1 MSVQA
6 LEAQVR
12 ALSPE
17 ELAKFSQWFEAYRE
31 TALGADVEEEEL
43 ADLSEAQKAELL
55 RRVEFAKNH
64 PEALEPWEGTTER
77 IREHLHALRGQKA
90 A

>member
-17 ELAKFSQWFEAYRE
+17 ELAQFSQWFEAYRE
-31 TALGADVEEEEL
+31 TALGDDEVDTEA
-43 ADLSEAQKAELL
+43 ADLSETQKAELL
-55 RRVEFAKNH
+55 RRVEFAKCH

>member
-17 ELAKFSQWFEAYRE
+17 ELAQFSQWFEAYRE
-31 TALGADVEEEEL
+31 TALGDDEVDTEA
-43 ADLSEAQKAELL
+43 ADLSETQKAELL
-55 RRVEFAKNH
+55 RRVEFAKSH
-64 PEALEPWEGTTER
+64 PEAFEPWEGTTQR